1 MEKSEADADDSSDY
15 HGGINMGIN
24 RVDELAVELAQAVLE
39 SEEYKNFL
47 RCKTEIAK
55 NPQLYQAVN
64 ELRRHNFELQNSEDV
79 VDMYDEVA
87 KIYDRYAY
95 IRTSIVA
102 NQFLRAELSVCR
114 MIQDIQRKLL
124 ENLEF
129 DVDFLD

>member
-1 MEKSEADADDSSDY
+1 
-15 HGGINMGIN
+15 MGITW
-24 RVDELAVELAQAVLE
+24 VDELAAQLAAAVLE

-47 RCKTEIAK
+47 RCRTEIKK

-79 VDMYDEVA
+79 VDMYDEVT

-95 IRTSIVA
+95 IRTNIVA

-114 MIQDIQRKLL
+114 MIQDIQRRLL
-124 ENLEF
+124 EDLDF